1 METTIINDLPVNIQ
15 DLAQSSSIA
24 PETLFGIGGTLLLIL
39 FLVAMFWSIVWKG
52 IALWESARNGH
63 KGWYIAILI
72 LNTLGILEII
82 YLIFFNKKKAK
93 KEISE
98 NNIPEQKE
106 LNI

>member
-1 METTIINDLPVNIQ
+1 METTIINYSPGNLEN
-15 DLAQSSSIA
+15 LADVSMI
-24 PETLFGIGGTLLLIL
+24 PGTLFGIGGTLVLIL

-52 IALWESARNGH
+52 IALWKSARNGH
-63 KGWYIAILI
+63 KGWYVAILI

>member
-1 METTIINDLPVNIQ
+1 MIPG
-15 DLAQSSSIA
+15 
-24 PETLFGIGGTLLLIL
+24 TLFGIGGTLVLIL

-52 IALWESARNGH
+52 IALWKSARNGH
-63 KGWYIAILI
+63 KGWYVAILI

-93 KEISE
+93 KEIPE

>member
-1 METTIINDLPVNIQ
+1 METTIINDLPV
-15 DLAQSSSIA
+15 DLDDISMV
-24 PETLFGIGGTLLLIL
+24 PETLFGIGGTLLFIL

-52 IALWESARNGH
+52 IALWKSARNGH

>member
-1 METTIINDLPVNIQ
+1 METTIINYSPGNLENLDDISMIPG
-15 DLAQSSSIA
+15 
-24 PETLFGIGGTLLLIL
+24 TLFGIGGTLLFIL

-52 IALWESARNGH
+52 IALWKSARNGH

>member
-1 METTIINDLPVNIQ
+1 
-15 DLAQSSSIA
+15 
-24 PETLFGIGGTLLLIL
+24 
-39 FLVAMFWSIVWKG
+39 MFWSIVWKG
-52 IALWESARNGH
+52 IALWKSAKNGH
-63 KGWYIAILI
+63 KSWYIAILI

>member
-1 METTIINDLPVNIQ
+1 METTIINDLPV
-15 DLAQSSSIA
+15 DLDDISMV
-24 PETLFGIGGTLLLIL
+24 PETLFGIGGTLLFIL

-52 IALWESARNGH
+52 IALWKSARNGH

-93 KEISE
+93 KEISK

>member
-1 METTIINDLPVNIQ
+1 METTIINYSPGNLEN
-15 DLAQSSSIA
+15 LADVSMI
-24 PETLFGIGGTLLLIL
+24 PGTLFGIGGTLVLIL

-52 IALWESARNGH
+52 IALWKSARNGH
-63 KGWYIAILI
+63 KGWYVAILI

-93 KEISE
+93 KEIPE

>member
-1 METTIINDLPVNIQ
+1 METRIISDSSVNIE
-15 DLAQSSSIA
+15 DFAQLSSIT
-24 PETLFGIGGTLLLIL
+24 PETLFGIGETLLLVL

-52 IALWESARNGH
+52 IALWKSARNSH

-82 YLIFFNKKKAK
+82 YLIFFNKKKSK